1 MTWASHLAHP
11 VVGCRLVEVRSK
23 IPFEYL
29 ETPLSWQIHQVC
41 HSYISYQGSIKW
53 SLQTSTCSL
62 DCPGSAHWI
71 FYMTKFMTLRP
82 SNSIFPYS
90 WLLIIHLTK
99 FIPNFISHSLVPF
112 FIFKM
117 CFFASNSNL
126 KKKKRW
132 LHSQPLEAVKEPVK
146 PQEVI
151 RKVSPEA
158 KAAKTKTVSPE
169 TTKHEN
175 KETRSDLV
183 SQQRKKRIFFTSYGR
198 SRFVWWFVYVFCWLM
213 MVCCTICI
221 HLLYDMI
228 LIIT

>member
-1 MTWASHLAHP
+1 MKFANLDVFTW
-11 VVGCRLVEVRSK
+11 
-23 IPFEYL
+23 
-29 ETPLSWQIHQVC
+29 LSWFRSLNSLHDKIHDTTPFQFNLSLFMITN
-41 HSYISYQGSIKW
+41 HSSYKIHTKFHITFFGSIL
-53 SLQTSTCSL
+53 SSRCVFV
-62 DCPGSAHWI
+62 GS
-71 FYMTKFMTLRP
+71 
-82 SNSIFPYS
+82 
-90 WLLIIHLTK
+90 
-99 FIPNFISHSLVPF
+99 NFEPQ
-112 FIFKM
+112 
-117 CFFASNSNL
+117 
-126 KKKKRW
+126 KKNNGEKS

-183 SQQRKKRIFFTSYGR
+183 SQQRTKEDFFVTSYGR
-198 SRFVWWFVYVFCWLM
+198 SRFVMICVCFCWLM

>member
-1 MTWASHLAHP
+1 MKFANLHVFTW
-11 VVGCRLVEVRSK
+11 
-23 IPFEYL
+23 
-29 ETPLSWQIHQVC
+29 LSC
-41 HSYISYQGSIKW
+41 
-53 SLQTSTCSL
+53 
-62 DCPGSAHWI
+62 SAHWI
-71 FYMTKFMTLRP
+71 LYMTKFMTLRP

-112 FIFKM
+112 
-117 CFFASNSNL
+117 L
-126 KKKKRW
+126 KTRCVFLVQIRTKKKPKKKRW
-132 LHSQPLEAVKEPVK
+132 KSLHFQPLEAVKEPVK

-158 KAAKTKTVSPE
+158 KAAKT
-169 TTKHEN
+169 TKQEN

-183 SQQRKKRIFFTSYGR
+183 SQQRTKRIFVILAMVEVDLCVY
-198 SRFVWWFVYVFCWLM
+198 VYVFCWLM

>member
-126 KKKKRW
+126 KKKKTVTPFPAVGGREGTR
-132 LHSQPLEAVKEPVK
+132 EASRGDPESVPWGEGREDEDRFPWDH
-146 PQEVI
+146 EA
-151 RKVSPEA
+151 RK
-158 KAAKTKTVSPE
+158 
-169 TTKHEN
+169 
-175 KETRSDLV
+175 
-183 SQQRKKRIFFTSYGR
+183 
-198 SRFVWWFVYVFCWLM
+198 
-213 MVCCTICI
+213 
-221 HLLYDMI
+221 
-228 LIIT
+228 

>member
-1 MTWASHLAHP
+1 M
-11 VVGCRLVEVRSK
+11 
-23 IPFEYL
+23 
-29 ETPLSWQIHQVC
+29 C
-41 HSYISYQGSIKW
+41 HFYTSYQGSTKW

-71 FYMTKFMTLRP
+71 LYMTKFMTLRP

-112 FIFKM
+112 LVQDLFFGFK
-117 CFFASNSNL
+117 FEL
-126 KKKKRW
+126 KKEKQRGKS
-132 LHSQPLEAVKEPVK
+132 LHFQPLEAVKEPVK

-158 KAAKTKTVSPE
+158 KATKTKTVSPE

-175 KETRSDLV
+175 KETRSLV
-183 SQQRKKRIFFTSYGR
+183 SQQRKKDDFFDTSYGR
-198 SRFVWWFVYVFCWLM
+198 SRFVCVCVCFCWLM